1 MKSRIFA
8 MLIGLFIGGAVL
20 AQEEARFTIEL
31 SSDSILLGNY
41 FEVKFTLENA
51 KGSEFAPPTF
61 SEFFLKGGPNTSTS
75 MRIVNGE
82 VTQKVTYSYYLEP
95 KDIGNF
101 WVEPASIVVGDKVME
116 TQPLEVVV
124 FPNPDGI
131 KQPIPQKQPFNF
143 QMDDFSFPM
152 PKIEAPNEET
162 LPEQKKEEKKKKKKR
177 KTYKI

>member
-8 MLIGLFIGGAVL
+8 LIIGLFFSGSML
-20 AQEEARFTIEL
+20 AQEEARFTIEV

-51 KGSEFAPPTF
+51 KGSNFEPPTF
-61 SEFFLKGGPNTSTS
+61 SEFFLKGGPNTASS
-75 MRIVNGE
+75 MSIINGE
-82 VTQKVTYSYYLEP
+82 VTQTITYSYYLEP

-101 WVEPASIVVGDKVME
+101 WVEPASIMVDDKVLE
-116 TQPLEVVV
+116 TQPIEVVV

-131 KQPIPQKQPFNF
+131 KQQLPQNQSFEF
-143 QMDDFSFPM
+143 RFDGFDFPM
-152 PKIEAPNEET
+152 PEIEIPEGEQ
-162 LPEQKKEEKKKKKKR
+162 LPEKKEVEKKKKKKR